1 MSFGDNDKAIFGAG
15 SDLQIYHDG
24 SGSYVDDQGTGG
36 LIMRGTNLFL
46 RSSTNENY
54 IGCIAD
60 GTVTLYYDQNPKLAT
75 TATGVDVTGTVTA
88 TEFNIG
94 EFATS
99 TNVLQ
104 SNTGGTGARLRASVS
119 SAAFP
124 TFSFSDDDNTGVF
137 HPTADALA
145 FSTAG
150 AEAMRITADGS
161 VGIGTSS
168 PSVDLHLASGF
179 PAIKLDNTD
188 AGGDAWRIASGDTG
202 SGFAGKLQIYNED
215 TAVVAMVLDASGNVG
230 IGTAAPTQK
239 LDVSGNARLVGSDP
253 YLQALRTSDFYYGQL
268 SAEGFSAFTNAN
280 APAPITF
287 KTATTER
294 MRITAD
300 GNVGIG
306 TAAPDTKLQIGGG
319 GSLGAVTNKQVL
331 TNVFGGYSTAN
342 GLQYTLSAFT
352 GTTYEGDPFAAT
364 AGETTK
370 NFYHGILTDN
380 SYFNNSRYSI
390 VQGGSERLTVK
401 KDGNVGIGTT
411 APDFP
416 LDVAGAMKTKAAGV
430 LVSENYSATN
440 DVGKFYDNAG
450 ALTIESQIFG
460 NANAASAPI
469 VFRTSSVA
477 DGRADRMRI
486 TADGSVGI
494 GTAAP
499 KTDLNVIGGSAFGS
513 SNSAMVEITS
523 AGIPY
528 YSIAADASYYRSTRM
543 NVISNGG
550 FADLSFEA
558 VGTALRTGLP
568 SAGTPDTAN
577 PLLYLEHTGNVGIG
591 TAAPSAELTVGDGTG
606 AERIRIDKGTASTA
620 SLDFYSGGVASGA
633 LEYSSF
639 ENMTLKGAGY
649 TSFETNSIER
659 LRISASGNVGIG
671 TSSPDTLLHIE
682 GSSPVLRIKA
692 TADTED
698 SLIHFADTSSNF
710 AGVIAYSHNGNDMK
724 FYTSQ
729 NERMRVDASGHAIIP
744 AGVTLGTATGVYAAA
759 NTLDD
764 YEEGTWTP
772 SLGGT
777 TTYNAQGGAYTKVG
791 NLVTCTFDL
800 HVALIGT
807 GSTTTISGLPFT
819 VGAAP
824 RGTGCVGFF
833 SQLATSI
840 VFTSLRADS
849 ASTSIKNSSLTA
861 ASAGTSE
868 VAIYGNSARV
878 MGTITYHV

>member
-1 MSFGDNDKAIFGAG
+1 MIGGTAPAAVTGTAITGTSFATTGDMSFGDNDKAIFGAG

-287 KTATTER
+287 KTATNER

-300 GNVGIG
+300 GDVGIGTAVPVGKLDVGATSDPVLTLRNTATGGGYVGGEELGKLSWHTDDTSGIGAHEVSYVKTTNTKNGTTPNGELVFGTSVFNAVPTEKMRIDASGNVGIG
-306 TAAPDTKLQIGGG
+306 TA
-319 GSLGAVTNKQVL
+319 S
-331 TNVFGGYSTAN
+331 
-342 GLQYTLSAFT
+342 
-352 GTTYEGDPFAAT
+352 
-364 AGETTK
+364 
-370 NFYHGILTDN
+370 
-380 SYFNNSRYSI
+380 
-390 VQGGSERLTVK
+390 
-401 KDGNVGIGTT
+401 
-411 APDFP
+411 PDFP

-477 DGRADRMRI
+477 DGRAERMRI
-486 TADGSVGI
+486 TADG
-494 GTAAP
+494 
-499 KTDLNVIGGSAFGS
+499 
-513 SNSAMVEITS
+513 
-523 AGIPY
+523 
-528 YSIAADASYYRSTRM
+528 
-543 NVISNGG
+543 
-550 FADLSFEA
+550 
-558 VGTALRTGLP
+558 
-568 SAGTPDTAN
+568 
-577 PLLYLEHTGNVGIG
+577 NVGIG
-591 TAAPSAELTVGDGTG
+591 TANPLDDLHIASSIPT
-606 AERIRIDKGTASTA
+606 IRLEDTA
-620 SLDFYSGGVASGA
+620 
-633 LEYSSF
+633 
-639 ENMTLKGAGY
+639 
-649 TSFETNSIER
+649 
-659 LRISASGNVGIG
+659 G
-671 TSSPDTLLHIE
+671 TSSYGTMRYIDGRLLLE
-682 GSSPVLRIKA
+682 SDRSNVVGSSTIEMSVDGSEAMRIDSSGTVILKGPDDNSLQFYEAGSEIARIGPNGGDLR
-692 TADTED
+692 
-698 SLIHFADTSSNF
+698 F
-710 AGVIAYSHNGNDMK
+710 
-724 FYTSQ
+724 
-729 NERMRVDASGHAIIP
+729 
-744 AGVTLGTATGVYAAA
+744 
-759 NTLDD
+759 
-764 YEEGTWTP
+764 
-772 SLGGT
+772 
-777 TTYNAQGGAYTKVG
+777 
-791 NLVTCTFDL
+791 LV
-800 HVALIGT
+800 
-807 GSTTTISGLPFT
+807 GSTTTPSMVIDSGGNVL
-819 VGAAP
+819 VGTDTHYAGKIYMRPAAANEIGVGYRP
-824 RGTGCVGFF
+824 MTAIAYNPSSFFNTSGSSIGGITCTTTATAYNTSSDYRLKEDWVPMSGASERVQALKPINFAWKVDGSRVDGFLAHEAQAVVPECATGTKDAMKDEEYEVTAAVYEDIIVPAVEAVAEVPAVYDDAGALV
-833 SQLATSI
+833 SESI
-840 VFTSLRADS
+840 PAVEAEAERTEQNLVTEAVMGTRSVPDMQGIDQSKLVPL
-849 ASTSIKNSSLTA
+849 LTA
-861 ASAGTSE
+861 ALQEALTKIDALE
-868 VAIYGNSARV
+868 ARLTALEAV
-878 MGTITYHV
+878 